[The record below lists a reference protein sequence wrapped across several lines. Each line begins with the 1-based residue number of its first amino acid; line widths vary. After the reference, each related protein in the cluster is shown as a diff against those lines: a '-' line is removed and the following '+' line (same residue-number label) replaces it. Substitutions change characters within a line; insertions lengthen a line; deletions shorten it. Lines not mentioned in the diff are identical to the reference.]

1 MEDSPQYG
9 MIPYMGE
16 DNAPVEAFQKFLNA
30 NPDKQEVKTNSMAN
44 NSQYI
49 SIATVERKLDE
60 LYSGLW
66 QTDNFRWSVVANE
79 IVGAIDLKVFH
90 PVAKCWI
97 TRTGAASALIQTA
110 KDKPATVENKIKN
123 TLVKDM
129 PHLKAECLKNAAK
142 SLGTVFGRNLNRG
155 AEDDFMYLSET
166 VREVVDGTATA
177 LRLLETSTVT
187 AEHYTQIERKIE
199 RATPKTIKAIIDYLS
214 KNQQQ

>member
-1 MEDSPQYG
+1 MEDQATYG
-9 MIPYMGE
+9 LIPYMGE
-16 DNAPVEAFQKFLNA
+16 DNAPIEGFQKFLNA
-30 NPDKQEVKTNSMAN
+30 HPDKHEIKTNSIAN
-44 NSQYI
+44 NAQYI
-49 SIATVERKLDE
+49 SIATIERKLDE

-90 PVAKCWI
+90 PIAKCWI

-155 AEDDFMYLSET
+155 QEDDFMYLSET
-166 VREVVDGTATA
+166 VREVVDGSSRA
-177 LRLLETSTVT
+177 LSLLETSNVT
-187 AEHYTQIERKIE
+187 AEHYEQIQRKIE
-199 RATPKTIKAIIDYLS
+199 RATPKTINAIIEYLQ
-214 KNQQQ
+214 KNQQS